1 VGRGCGVALARA
13 DARTGDPVAIGSYL
27 GKGEEFDDAV
37 TEFAVADTD
46 RNEHDHA
53 AFVKAVAIPT
63 PAAASS

>member
-1 VGRGCGVALARA
+1 VWAAVCGVARA
-13 DARTGDPVAIGSYL
+13 HARTGDPVAVGSYL

-37 TEFAVADTD
+37 TEFAFAYADQ
-46 RNEHDHA
+46 NEHDHA